1 MNSTSA
7 DIYEIAMGRW
17 SRRLSR
23 SFLDFVAVPTSD
35 SVSAGSL
42 ASGSLACSSLID
54 VGCGTGSLTLAAA
67 TRYPDAKI
75 IGIDLMP
82 DYLTEALR
90 NTAPNAEFETGDAA
104 ALPFGD
110 DSFDTAF
117 SQLLLNDLDG
127 PARAVSEMV
136 RVTRPSGR
144 IAATVWDRAGGLTF
158 IRLFLDV
165 AAILVH
171 GAGEELRKKVFDVP
185 YQNEDALFD
194 LWSDAGLHDVDTTT
208 IAVRMDFLDF
218 EDYWQSLMGAHSLI
232 REFFGNLSPELAHE
246 VQQAT
251 MRAFLA
257 GQADGRRSLVASAL
271 AVRGVVPGTA

>member
-23 SFLDFVAVPTSD
+23 SFLDFVAAPSC
-35 SVSAGSL
+35 G
-42 ASGSLACSSLID
+42 SLID

-67 TRYPDAKI
+67 TRYPNAKI
-75 IGIDLMP
+75 VGIDLMT

-90 NTAPNAEFETGDAA
+90 NTATNVRFETGDAS
-104 ALPFGD
+104 ALPFAD

-127 PARAVSEMV
+127 PAGAVGEMV
-136 RVTRPSGR
+136 RVTRAKGR

-158 IRLFLDV
+158 IRLFLDA
-165 AAILVH
+165 AAILVD
-171 GAGEELRKKVFDVP
+171 GPGEDLRKKVFDVP

-194 LWSDAGLHDVDTTT
+194 LWADAGLHDVDTTT

-218 EDYWQSLMGAHSLI
+218 DDYWQSLLGAHSLI
-232 REFFGNLSPELAHE
+232 REFFANLSPELAHD

-251 MRAFLA
+251 MRAFL
-257 GQADGRRSLVASAL
+257 GGKADGRRSLVASAL
-271 AVRGVVPGTA
+271 AVRGIVPS